1 MATSEPLA
9 RTTLDMELAGIVV
22 ALFTSGYIIGVWTAC
37 LVLKQPQQAYE
48 DGAPESLAAA
58 RATLLRAVGA
68 ERRL

>member
-1 MATSEPLA
+1 
-9 RTTLDMELAGIVV
+9 MELAGIVV